1 MKKILF
7 FGGQN
12 SGKSELAERKTLEL
26 STNKPYYIAT
36 YLDEFDDEEMKK
48 KIKKHQKSR
57 EENFINI
64 EEPYNLNEVINEGNT
79 YIIDCLSML
88 IFNNIEDETGLFS
101 QLDSISTCKANIVFV
116 LNDVSGGIIAPD
128 KQSRKFV
135 ELSGRVGQKVASFCD
150 EVYEVKFGLEK
161 RWK

>member
-12 SGKSELAERKTLEL
+12 SGKSRLAEEKTLGL
-26 STNKPYYIAT
+26 CTKKPYYIAT
-36 YLDEFDDEEMKK
+36 YLDEFDDEDMKK
-48 KIKKHQKSR
+48 KIKQHQKSR
-57 EENFINI
+57 AESFINV
-64 EEPYNLNEVINEGNT
+64 EEPYDISKSIKEGNT

-88 IFNNIEDETGLFS
+88 IFNNLEDENRLFS

-116 LNDVSGGIIAPD
+116 LNDVSGGIVASD

-150 EVYEVKFGLEK
+150 EVFEVKFGLVK
-161 RWK
+161 KWK

>member
-36 YLDEFDDEEMKK
+36 YLDEFDDEEMKE